1 MRARSLVPVAVLAL
15 ALTGCGVQ
23 EPEPDPDPDPVVE
36 PAPGDDGTSAA
47 DCLVGGPWSLDL
59 PDYAAQAEQYM
70 VGLGVPITDFAMSG
84 SQTVQFTDDGL
95 MSVLTDITSTGTL
108 VIPDVGPFP
117 LSVHSTTGGSGDW
130 AMDNDATMTITNWA
144 AVGGQDPAVGAE
156 DIEVPVPDFSII
168 PSVGVTCQPG
178 LLTLVAPD
186 SPFVPLFRR

>member
-1 MRARSLVPVAVLAL
+1 
-15 ALTGCGVQ
+15 
-23 EPEPDPDPDPVVE
+23 
-36 PAPGDDGTSAA
+36 
-47 DCLVGGPWSLDL
+47 
-59 PDYAAQAEQYM
+59 
-70 VGLGVPITDFAMSG
+70 MSG

-108 VIPDVGPFP
+108 VIPDVGPLP

-130 AMDNDATMTITNWA
+130 AMDNGATMTITNWT
-144 AVGGQDPAVGAE
+144 AVGDQDPAVGAE